1 MKHSIFST
9 SKLHNFS
16 SDYRLSPVILFKI
29 LTERFCSEYSRE
41 LNLIPLTILEVFYK
55 VPVIKFENVA
65 KILNDNLLKHLLSKK
80 KKIEWSVDISE
91 LLTKLGY

>member
-1 MKHSIFST
+1 M
-9 SKLHNFS
+9 
-16 SDYRLSPVILFKI
+16 
-29 LTERFCSEYSRE
+29 
-41 LNLIPLTILEVFYK
+41 NLIPLAILEVFYK